1 MEGLVFLGD
10 AFDLLDENLVLY
22 KGLPHPVVII
32 YPLQKCRWFHFID
45 LIVGELGL
53 FLGLEEELVDRWFFF
68 LVEQFGELVS
78 DIDLLVDFLFNLG
91 ETQVSLPCLLVRGRT
106 G

>member
-22 KGLPHPVVII
+22 KSLPHPVVII
-32 YPLQKCRWFHFID
+32 YPLQKCRWFYFID

-53 FLGLEEELVDRWFFF
+53 FLGLEEELVDGWFFF

-78 DIDLLVDFLFNLG
+78 DINLLVDFLFNLG
-91 ETQVSLPCLLVRGRT
+91 ETQVSLPCLLV
-106 G
+106 